1 MANIKNSMKRT
12 FKFIKISLASLLENK
27 SRSFL
32 TMLGIIIGI
41 GSVILMVSVGK
52 GAESLILASVQSFG
66 NRSIFVQ
73 PGGGKQGGPPSITA
87 VDKVKYKDY
96 LAMRNL
102 DYIED
107 VTPMLVFST
116 VVTYQSENQKVRVIG
131 TNENYLKSIN
141 TDVQKGRFL
150 SLEDQA
156 NSTKVAVIGYKNS
169 EKLFGDQD
177 PIGRNLKINGKNF
190 QVIGV
195 MDVQG
200 TRFFQNFDERI
211 MVPISTMKNELFGVD
226 YLQVVMANAKG
237 NIPDVITDLREFLR
251 KRHAIYNPENDPD
264 KDDFKVVSQ
273 VDAADTFRQV
283 SDVLTISLVAIA
295 AISLLVGGIGIMN
308 IMLVAVSERT
318 REIGLRKAVGAN
330 NSDIMLQFLIESG
343 VLTFIAGALGV
354 VGGIFSSW
362 LISVV
367 LVRFQP
373 DWRFIVTLDSVLVAF
388 GVSVMIGILFGI
400 YPARSASKLD
410 PIECL
415 RSE

>member
-1 MANIKNSMKRT
+1 MGIIKNDMQRT
-12 FKFIKISLASLLENK
+12 LKFVKLSFASLMENK

-41 GSVILMVSVGK
+41 GSVILMISVGK
-52 GAESLILASVQSFG
+52 GAESLILASIQSFG
-66 NRSIFVQ
+66 NRSIFVH
-73 PGGGKQGGPPSITA
+73 PGSGNQAASSHLTS

-96 LAMRNL
+96 LAIRGL
-102 DYIED
+102 DYLED
-107 VTPMLVFST
+107 ITPMLIYSSSVS
-116 VVTYQSENQKVRVIG
+116 YQSESQKVSVVG
-131 TNENYLKSIN
+131 TNENYTKAI
-141 TDVQKGRFL
+141 DVEVERGRFL
-150 SLEDQA
+150 TVEDQV
-156 NSTKVAVIGYKNS
+156 NSAKVAVIGYKNA

-177 PIGRNLKINGKNF
+177 PIGSNIKISGKNF
-190 QVIGV
+190 RVIGI
-195 MDVQG
+195 MAKQG
-200 TRFFQNFDERI
+200 TRFFQNFDERVI
-211 MVPISTMKNELFGVD
+211 VPISTMKNDLFGVD
-226 YLQVVMANAKG
+226 YVMAVMANAKG
-237 NIPDVITDLREFLR
+237 NINDAINDLTLFIR
-251 KRHAIYNPENDPD
+251 KRHAIHNPENDSN
-264 KDDFKVVSQ
+264 KDDFMVVSQ

-330 NSDIMLQFLIESG
+330 NSDIMLQFLIESA
-343 VLTFIAGALGV
+343 VITFVAGALGV
-354 VGGIFSSW
+354 IGGVLSSW
-362 LISVV
+362 LIAVV

-373 DWRFIVTLDSVLVAF
+373 DWRFIITLDSVLVAF

>member
-1 MANIKNSMKRT
+1 MQRIL
-12 FKFIKISLASLLENK
+12 KFIKVSFSSLLENK

-52 GAESLILASVQSFG
+52 GAESLILSSIQSFG
-66 NRSIFVQ
+66 NKSIFVH
-73 PGGGKQGGPPSITA
+73 PGGGNQAASSHMTS

-107 VTPMLVFST
+107 VTPMLVYST
-116 VVTYQSENQKVRVIG
+116 VVSYQSESQKVAVVG
-131 TNENYLKSIN
+131 TNENYVKSIN
-141 TDVQKGRFL
+141 SDVLRGRFL
-150 SLEDQA
+150 SLEDQV
-156 NSTKVAVIGYKNS
+156 NSARVAVIGYKNAD
-169 EKLFGDQD
+169 KLFGDQD
-177 PIGRNLKINGKNF
+177 PIGKNVKIGGKNF
-190 QVIGV
+190 QVIGL
-195 MDVQG
+195 MEVQG
-200 TRFFQNFDERI
+200 TRFFQDFDERVL
-211 MVPISTMKNELFGVD
+211 VPISTMRNELYGVD
-226 YLQVVMANAKG
+226 YVMAIMANAKG
-237 NIPDVITDLREFLR
+237 NIQDAIDDLTVFIR
-251 KRHAIYNPENDPD
+251 KRHAINNPENDPQ
-264 KDDFKVVSQ
+264 KDDFMVVSQ
-273 VDAADTFRQV
+273 MDAADIFKQV
-283 SDVLTISLVAIA
+283 SGVLTMFLVAIA

-330 NSDIMLQFLIESG
+330 NSDIMLQFLIESA
-343 VLTFIAGALGV
+343 VITFIAGALGV
-354 VGGIFSSW
+354 LGGILSSW
-362 LISVV
+362 LISIV

-373 DWRFIVTLDSVLVAF
+373 DWRFIVTTDSVLVAF
-388 GVSVMIGILFGI
+388 GVSVMIGLLFGI